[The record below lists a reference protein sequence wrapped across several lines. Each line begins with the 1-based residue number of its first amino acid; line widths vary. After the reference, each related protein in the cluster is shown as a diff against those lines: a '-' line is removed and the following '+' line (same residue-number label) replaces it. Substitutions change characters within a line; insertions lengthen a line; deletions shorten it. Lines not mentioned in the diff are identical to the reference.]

1 MMIAVEPETAAPPEP
16 ESLEQTGLPESMVEH
31 LILKILYFRG
41 ELFGQDL
48 SHAIGLKYSVIN
60 ELVEALKLQ
69 HLVVVKRSIGM
80 GNVGALLT
88 LSEAGRVRTREYLEN
103 NIYSGPAPVP
113 LEQYTQ
119 WVKTQR
125 PKSGWLSKEALRQ
138 AFRGKRMV
146 ITERLLSQVGPAVSA
161 GSSLLIY
168 GKPGDGKTFL
178 MASLNNLDAAKVFV
192 PYALECQGNIIQVYD
207 PVYQERVEEDAPSVT
222 AVAVEGSHDHRWLKC
237 RRPFIVSGGEL
248 TLDMLDLRFNQ
259 TSRVYEAPFQLKANN
274 GIYLIDDFGR
284 QRATP
289 TEVLNRWI
297 VPMDR
302 KVDYLSFL
310 SGGKMTVP
318 FETFLAFSTNLNPA
332 SFGDEAFLRR
342 IQYKLLMRGP
352 AMNEFVKIFEEYC
365 SDHGIPCPEDVLP
378 SFIERHYTRTG
389 KPFRRCH
396 PRDVLIHAVNLMNF
410 EKLPLELT
418 DQILDRAFDSCFLSE
433 EDTGAPAEAAI
444 LPSVGRTCLDHW
456 AERGAWIATTFRC
469 VYFLA
474 SFRDFAM
481 GGYRDEISEQQFGV
495 DETSRTLALMHRRA
509 FQAWMGLTL
518 DQQRSDFQRFLR
530 SAEGSSANLTADRT
544 EGFALLAPVGASV
557 DDRARFVTNL
567 ATILSPAAPPAQGP
581 DSGVRIPAVEP
592 VPAA

>member
-1 MMIAVEPETAAPPEP
+1 MTAAELAYPTPLEP
-16 ESLEQTGLPESMVEH
+16 ESMEQTGLPEALVEQ

-60 ELVEALKLQ
+60 DLVESLKLQ

-88 LSEAGRVRTREYLEN
+88 LSEAGRGRTREYLEAN
-103 NIYSGPAPVP
+103 TYSGRAPVP
-113 LEQYTQ
+113 LEQYIEL
-119 WVKTQR
+119 VKQQR
-125 PKSGWLSKEALRQ
+125 PRAGWLTKDALRQ
-138 AFRGKRMV
+138 AFRGMV

-161 GSSLLIY
+161 GSTLLIY

-178 MASLNNLDAAKVFV
+178 MASLNNLDSAKVFV

-207 PVYQERVEEDAPSVT
+207 PVYHERVEDDAPSVM
-222 AVAVEGSHDHRWLKC
+222 AVSVARSYDRRWLRC

-248 TLDMLDLRFNQ
+248 TLDMLDLRFNR
-259 TSRVYEAPFQLKANN
+259 TSKIYEAPFQLKANN

-302 KVDYLSFL
+302 KLDYLSFL

-342 IQYKLLMRGP
+342 IQYKLYMRGP
-352 AMNEFVKIFEEYC
+352 AVNEFVQIFERYC
-365 SDHGIPCPEDVLP
+365 QEHKIPCPNGVLP
-378 SFIERHYTRTG
+378 SFIERHYRSTG

-396 PRDVLIHAVNLMNF
+396 PRDVLTHAVNLLNF

-433 EDTGAPAEAAI
+433 EETAAPAEAAI

-456 AERGAWIATTFRC
+456 AERGAWIATTFGC

-474 SFRDFAM
+474 SFRDFAG
-481 GGYRDEISEQQFGV
+481 GGYRDEISEQEFGAE
-495 DETSRTLALMHRRA
+495 ETSRTLALMHRRA
-509 FQAWMGLTL
+509 FSAWLRLTP
-518 DQQRSDFQRFLR
+518 DQRRSDFQRFLR
-530 SAEGSSANLTADRT
+530 SAEGSSADLTAERI
-544 EGFALLAPVGASV
+544 EGFGLLAPVGAIPDEKALFVS
-557 DDRARFVTNL
+557 DLAAILGAGAPRAE
-567 ATILSPAAPPAQGP
+567 ASEAAAGPAPAAQPGH
-581 DSGVRIPAVEP
+581 
-592 VPAA
+592 AA

>member
-1 MMIAVEPETAAPPEP
+1 MITAVEPEIAAPPEP
-16 ESLEQTGLPESMVEH
+16 ESLEQTGLPESLLEQ

-48 SHAIGLKYSVIN
+48 SYAIGLKFSVIQ
-60 ELVEALKLQ
+60 EQVEGLILQ

-80 GNVGALLT
+80 GNVSALLT
-88 LSEAGRVRTREYLEN
+88 LSEAGRGRTREYLEAN
-103 NIYSGPAPVP
+103 TYSGPAPVP
-113 LEQYTQ
+113 LDQYTEL
-119 WVKTQR
+119 VKKQR
-125 PKSGWLSKEALRQ
+125 PKSGWLTKDALRQ
-138 AFRGKRMV
+138 AFRGMV

-192 PYALECQGNIIQVYD
+192 PYAMECQGNIIQVYD
-207 PVYQERVEEDAPSVT
+207 PVYHERVEEAAPSVM
-222 AVAVEGSHDHRWLKC
+222 AVSAKRSHDRRWLKC

-248 TLDMLDLRFNQ
+248 TLDMLDLRFNE
-259 TSRVYEAPFQLKANN
+259 TSRIYEAPFQLKANN

-289 TEVLNRWI
+289 KEVLNRWI

-302 KVDYLSFL
+302 KLDYLSFL

-318 FETFLAFSTNLNPA
+318 FETFLAFSTNLSPA

-342 IQYKLLMRGP
+342 IQYKLYMRGP
-352 AMNEFVKIFEEYC
+352 AVNEFEQIFVRYC
-365 SDHGIPCPEDVLP
+365 AEHGIPCPDGVLP
-378 SFIERHYTRTG
+378 SFIERHYRNTG

-396 PRDVLIHAVNLMNF
+396 PRDVLTHAVNLLNF

-418 DQILDRAFDSCFLSE
+418 DQILDRAFDSCFVSE
-433 EDTGAPAEAAI
+433 EETAAPVEAAI

-456 AERGAWIATTFRC
+456 AERGAWIATTFGC
-469 VYFLA
+469 VYYLA
-474 SFRDFAM
+474 SFRDFAN
-481 GGYRDEISEQQFGV
+481 GGYRDEISEQEFGV
-495 DETSRTLALMHRRA
+495 EETSRTLTVMHRRA
-509 FQAWMGLTL
+509 FQAWLQLTL

-530 SAEGSSANLTADRT
+530 SAEGSNANLTAERT
-544 EGFALLAPVGASV
+544 EGFSLLAPVGASA
-557 DDRARFVTNL
+557 DDRALFVSNL
-567 ATILSPAAPPAQGP
+567 AAILSPAAPRAEVAEGAL
-581 DSGVRIPAVEP
+581 RT
-592 VPAA
+592 PAAQPGQVA